1 MAFKPMAGVK
11 VLEVAQFTFTPSA
24 GAVLADW
31 GADVI
36 KVEHA
41 VAGDAQRGLKLGT
54 GGAAAGNFQPL
65 MEHPNRGKR
74 SIGLALDQPEAR
86 EVLYEIAKTAD
97 VFLVNF
103 LPDAR
108 QKLQIDVEHIR
119 AINPNII
126 YARGSAFGNQGP
138 ERLNGG
144 YDMSGFW
151 CRSGSAWGATPSD
164 SPKLISQP
172 GGAYGDSMGGMT
184 IAGGIAAALYGREK
198 HGHAAELDISLL
210 SVGAWAMALSIG
222 NALVLGQDVPPAS
235 FADQTATF
243 NPLVGVFKTSDG
255 RWINFTMLQAGRYW
269 ADTCKHLGR
278 EDLIEDERF
287 ATVEKLMT
295 PESTQAAAAIIAE
308 EIAKD
313 TFDNWREKFATL
325 EGQWA
330 PVQSPLEVAHDRQV
344 VANGFMRPVVDVDGN
359 EQKLVA
365 NPVQFDNEPPEL
377 TRAPQFAEH
386 TDEILG
392 ELGFDM
398 DKIIELKLTGSV
410 T

>member
-74 SIGLALDQPEAR
+74 SIGLALDQPAAR

-138 ERLNGG
+138 ERMLGG
-144 YDMSGFW
+144 YDMSAFW
-151 CRSGSAWGATPSD
+151 CRSGSAWGATPPD

-198 HGHAAELDISLL
+198 TGEAAELDISLL

-235 FADQTATF
+235 FSANTATF

-269 ADTCKHLGR
+269 ADTCRHLGR

-287 ATVEKLMT
+287 ATVEQLMT

-308 EIAKD
+308 IIESN
-313 TFDNWREKFATL
+313 TFEHWRETFATL

-330 PVQSPLEVAHDRQV
+330 PVQSPLEMASDRQV
-344 VANGFMRPVVDVDGN
+344 VANGFMRPVIDADGN
-359 EQKLVA
+359 EQHLVA
-365 NPVQFDNEPPEL
+365 SPVQFNNEPPDL
-377 TRAPQFAEH
+377 KRAPAFAEH

-398 DKIIELKLTGSV
+398 DKIVELKLTGSV